1 MSFTS
6 ISQLEILF
14 SSVLDSL
21 QSVPEKLGGTKHV
34 LTPTNLATVAAVVVG
49 TLIYQTFS
57 YPNHLSHIS
66 HVPAWKWLWSIIRGE
81 TNLDRTK
88 KLMLP
93 RLHETGGLVAHFGQ
107 FGWEVALIN
116 PEAAK
121 LILRKP
127 GKRRIL
133 IV

>member
-21 QSVPEKLGGTKHV
+21 QSVPEKLGGPKHV